1 MSSSLTYENGD
12 VIEIKID
19 YQKETVKFLNGTIF
33 GKTSMFLR
41 EFAKDV
47 LTIETET
54 KEFMALY
61 IGKETSES
69 FKKQYKRYK
78 LTHLKS
84 KKNIFI
90 GTIQKIN

>member
-1 MSSSLTYENGD
+1 MSSLTYENGD

-19 YQKETVKFLNGTIF
+19 YQKEIVKFMNGTIM
-33 GKTSMFLR
+33 GKTNMFLR
-41 EFAKDV
+41 EFAENV
-47 LTIETET
+47 LNIETET

-69 FKKQYKRYK
+69 YNKKYEQFILKDV
-78 LTHLKS
+78 KS